1 MKADVEEPLVCERA
15 ASEPRAGARMKAA
28 TDELPTAGR
37 AALLVSLLC
46 LALVAGW
53 CGDVKFWVRRLPNHP
68 RWRAAPPGVPK
79 SMWPHNQLL
88 SNCNPSGRWMSR
100 GWTTWIVW
108 HHEEAVSKRPPRCC
122 IGTQTAEV
130 LMLSRSTQAKPLL
143 RSTPRHRTERQRR
156 HRGTLRP
163 VLGRPLSHDHSE
175 PQSWPKS
182 KISCSESSD
191 STGRAGQRHSISS
204 WLRET
209 LRDCTTLTTRRRRVS
224 YCEPTTHRIRCFGHR
239 TAALGCGRYLRPS

>member
-122 IGTQTAEV
+122 IGTQ
-130 LMLSRSTQAKPLL
+130 
-143 RSTPRHRTERQRR
+143 
-156 HRGTLRP
+156 
-163 VLGRPLSHDHSE
+163 
-175 PQSWPKS
+175 
-182 KISCSESSD
+182 ISCSESSD